1 MHFHQANLSFTTKA
15 LKSLAPLPFMGPK
28 TWLLVSSSASNSF
41 LRNAAAK
48 AKSCG
53 ASIHSLKEGPPSVG
67 SGDICVLVTP
77 STKSDYLIAQNVAAG
92 GDAAALVIVNG
103 FAKVCSY
110 SGFKCD
116 MVLKMHTTRD
126 YMIADL
132 FGFISIIPKDAKS
145 ISEKATMAYFLK
157 PLTYNSQV
165 AGYLIRQYP
174 GKWTTID
181 ATSKEVLGT
190 LNDCEILVRGT
201 NTPDLRPSGRSVQK
215 SVDDRA
221 IRARSK

>member
-190 LNDCEILVRGT
+190 LNDSEILVRGT